1 VANEKANGSSTIATG
16 TPAIPNTNSAVATG
30 APVAAA
36 VDTAKPVTTKQT
48 ISEVSRKPPQNRRSS
63 LPARELAKVKAKRA
77 AHRRNLRASNTAG

>member
-1 VANEKANGSSTIATG
+1 MANDKPNGSSTIATG

-36 VDTAKPVTTKQT
+36 VDAVKPVAKQT
-48 ISEVSRKPPQNRRSS
+48 VSEVSRKPAQNRRSS

>member
-1 VANEKANGSSTIATG
+1 MANERANGSAEEPAG

-36 VDTAKPVTTKQT
+36 VDAVKPVATKQT
-48 ISEVSRKPPQNRRSS
+48 ISEVPKKLHQNRRSS

>member
-1 VANEKANGSSTIATG
+1 MANEKANGRSKIAEG
-16 TPAIPNTNSAVATG
+16 NPAIPNANSAVATG

-36 VDTAKPVTTKQT
+36 VDAAKLVATKQT

>member
-16 TPAIPNTNSAVATG
+16 TPAITTTGNAAATG
-30 APVAAA
+30 APVSASPDS
-36 VDTAKPVTTKQT
+36 VKSVGTKQT
-48 ISEVSRKPPQNRRSS
+48 ISEVSRKPHQNRRSS